1 MESNLCSHERLMIT
15 DALGPALAVLSQL
28 RFKCSNLLLA
38 DGGVF
43 FAGGELFLENGGAPL
58 TGDGRKLD
66 GKHEV
71 LVRARHGGKK
81 VSVEVETVTGDD
93 VAGNRR
99 CSGENFL

>member
-38 DGGVF
+38 EGGVF

-71 LVRARHGGKK
+71 LVRARHGGEKGGL
-81 VSVEVETVTGDD
+81 EVETVTGDD
-93 VAGNRR
+93 VTGNRR